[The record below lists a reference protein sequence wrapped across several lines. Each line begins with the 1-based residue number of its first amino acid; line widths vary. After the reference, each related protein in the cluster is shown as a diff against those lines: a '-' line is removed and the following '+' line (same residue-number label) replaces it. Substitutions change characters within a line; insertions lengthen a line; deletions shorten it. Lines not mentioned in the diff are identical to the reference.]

1 MFQLPSLGKGADGRD
16 DPGESWGESMR
27 IRGSEG
33 PRDLRRSRPRTR
45 PRSAAVAVSVGC
57 AAALVACGDDSAQR
71 VIDEVNAYPLVSTI
85 NGEVPPEQPTLVHTS
100 KEILNVM
107 RDGQQVRVYRDV
119 REPGTRAPIHIHP
132 FGGWTCVVSGQA
144 VLYLDGSEP
153 KFTGPGECV
162 NMPAMTPMS
171 NVNPGPGP
179 AVLLDSFVTPP
190 NAPVWRIIEVGLEGL
205 GNEFAT
211 GHNMKVNPQ

>member
-1 MFQLPSLGKGADGRD
+1 M
-16 DPGESWGESMR
+16 
-27 IRGSEG
+27 
-33 PRDLRRSRPRTR
+33 RPRL
-45 PRSAAVAVSVGC
+45 AAIAVGVGC
-57 AAALVACGDDSAQR
+57 AAVLAACGNDSAQE

-100 KEILNVM
+100 EEILNVM

-119 REPGTRAPIHIHP
+119 REAGTRAPIHIHP

-171 NVNPGPGP
+171 NVNPGPGR

-190 NAPVWRIIEVGLEGL
+190 NAPVWRIIEVGLEDM

>member
-1 MFQLPSLGKGADGRD
+1 M
-16 DPGESWGESMR
+16 
-27 IRGSEG
+27 GSK
-33 PRDLRRSRPRTR
+33 P
-45 PRSAAVAVSVGC
+45 VSVALAGC
-57 AAALVACGDDSAQR
+57 AALLLAACSGSSEQR
-71 VIDEVNAYPLVSTI
+71 VIDEVNAYRLVSTI
-85 NGEVPPEQPTLVHTS
+85 NGEIPPEQPTLVHTS
-100 KEILNVM
+100 QEILNVM

-119 REPGTRAPIHIHP
+119 REAGTRAPIHIHP

-144 VLYLDGSEP
+144 VLYLDGAEP
-153 KFTGPGECV
+153 KKTGPGECV

-190 NAPVWRIIEVGLEGL
+190 NAPVWRIIEVGLEDL

-211 GHNMKVNPQ
+211 DHNVKVNPQ

>member
-1 MFQLPSLGKGADGRD
+1 
-16 DPGESWGESMR
+16 MR
-27 IRGSEG
+27 VRGSERRTDMRRLVSRTH
-33 PRDLRRSRPRTR
+33 PRAFLITLS
-45 PRSAAVAVSVGC
+45 C
-57 AAALVACGDDSAQR
+57 AAALTACGTDSAEE

-100 KEILNVM
+100 QEILNVM

-119 REPGTRAPIHIHP
+119 REAGTRAPIHIHP

-144 VLYLDGSEP
+144 VLYLDGAEP
-153 KFTGPGECV
+153 KKTGPGECV

-211 GHNMKVNPQ
+211 DHNVKVNPQ

>member
-1 MFQLPSLGKGADGRD
+1 MTRLLLISAIAASSSLLAAC
-16 DPGESWGESMR
+16 S
-27 IRGSEG
+27 GSSSEEF
-33 PRDLRRSRPRTR
+33 
-45 PRSAAVAVSVGC
+45 
-57 AAALVACGDDSAQR
+57 
-71 VIDEVNAYPLVSTI
+71 INEVNSYPLVSTI
-85 NGEVPPEQPTLVHTS
+85 NGEVPPGEPTLVHTS
-100 KEILNVM
+100 QEILNVM
-107 RDGQQVRVYRDV
+107 RDGQQVRVYKDV

-153 KFTGPGECV
+153 KSTGPGECV
-162 NMPAMTPMS
+162 DMPAMVPMS

-190 NAPVWRIIEVGLEGL
+190 DAPVWRIIEQGLEGL

-211 GHNMKVNPQ
+211 GHNEKVNPQ